1 MKSQSLQ
8 AWGAQLREDLAR
20 HEEVDRASEARSR
33 RQLLAR
39 VSAAR
44 APRRGWQ
51 YGMAAGFVALA
62 AAALFFWAAPGAQQE
77 PLRFWIEERTGHV
90 DEWVTARDAEQSL
103 RFSDGSSVVA
113 GPHTTT
119 RVMQISPDGAHLTLE
134 RGHIDAHVVH
144 REASRWQ
151 VAAGP
156 FVVHVTGT
164 RFRVTWDPQTEKLAV
179 KVSEG
184 KVEVTGDGRPKH
196 ELTAGSTLELSANA
210 AVGLQSALTRDEP
223 VTGTVTPSAPSA
235 GASAESPAEVSARD
249 EDELIRTRKAA
260 ERKPDFRELSTAGH
274 YREALQAVEQ
284 QGFAAS
290 CESLGSRDLLTLGST
305 ARLAGRADRARE
317 AYLAARRRFPNSAEA
332 GISAFSLGRLASDAG
347 HASDAIGWFKRYLTE
362 QPGGPL
368 AREAAGRLIEA
379 LRQTGDDA
387 RAREAAD
394 SYLKR
399 YPTGPHAALARSL
412 LMQK

>member
-1 MKSQSLQ
+1 MKSQQSLQ
-8 AWGAQLREDLAR
+8 ALGAQLREDLTR
-20 HEEVDRASEARSR
+20 HEDVDRASEARIR

-39 VSAAR
+39 VGAGKGSG
-44 APRRGWQ
+44 RRWP
-51 YGMAAGFVALA
+51 YGLALGFVATA
-62 AAALFFWAAPGAQQE
+62 AAALLFWAAPSSRQE
-77 PLRFWIEERTGHV
+77 PLRFWIEERSGHV

-119 RVMQISPDGAHLTLE
+119 RVMQIGPDGAHLTLE

-144 REASRWQ
+144 RDASRWQ

-164 RFRVTWDPQTEKLAV
+164 RFRVTWDPQTEKIAV

-184 KVEVTGDGRPKH
+184 QVEVTGDGRPKH
-196 ELTAGSTLELSANA
+196 VLTAGSVLELSASA
-210 AVGLQSALTRDEP
+210 AVKSALVLDAP
-223 VTGTVTPSAPSA
+223 GTAAAPAPSA
-235 GASAESPAEVSARD
+235 SPVVESPTEASARD
-249 EDELIRTRKAA
+249 EDELIRARKAT
-260 ERKPDFRELSTAGH
+260 EHKPDFRELSLAGH

-284 QGFAAS
+284 QGFAAT
-290 CESLGSRDLLTLGST
+290 CNSLGSRDLLTLGST

-317 AYLAARRRFPNSAEA
+317 AYLAARRRFPSSAEA

-347 HASDAIGWFKRYLTE
+347 RASDAIAWFKRYLTE

-368 AREAAGRLIEA
+368 AREAAGRLIEL
-379 LRQTGDDA
+379 LRQTGDAA

-394 SYLKR
+394 GYLKR
-399 YPTGPHAALARSL
+399 YPTGPHAALARSVL
-412 LMQK
+412 APQ

>member
-8 AWGAQLREDLAR
+8 ALGAQLRDDLAR
-20 HEEVDRASEARSR
+20 HEEVDRASEARTR

-39 VSAAR
+39 VGVAK
-44 APRRGWQ
+44 APPQRWQ
-51 YGMAAGFVALA
+51 YGIAAGFVAVA
-62 AAALFFWAAPGAQQE
+62 AAALIFWAAPGSQQE
-77 PLRFWIEERTGHV
+77 PLRFWIEERSGHV

-119 RVMQISPDGAHLTLE
+119 RVMQVSADGAHLTLE

-144 REASRWQ
+144 RDASRWQ

-156 FVVHVTGT
+156 FVVRVTGT

-196 ELTAGSTLELSANA
+196 ELTAGSVLELSANA
-210 AVGLQSALTRDEP
+210 AVQSAHVRERAGVAAP
-223 VTGTVTPSAPSA
+223 STPSAAPSVD
-235 GASAESPAEVSARD
+235 GPAEGSARD
-249 EDELIRTRKAA
+249 EDELIRTRKAS
-260 ERKPDFRELSTAGH
+260 EQKPDFRELSTAGH

-284 QGFAAS
+284 QGFATT
-290 CESLGSRDLLTLGST
+290 CESLGARDLLTLGST

-332 GISAFSLGRLASDAG
+332 GISSFSLGRLASDG
-347 HASDAIGWFKRYLTE
+347 GRASDAIGWFKRYLTE
-362 QPGGPL
+362 QPSGPL
-368 AREAAGRLIEA
+368 AREAAGRLIEL
-379 LRQTGDDA
+379 LRQTGDEA

-412 LMQK
+412 LTKK

>member
-1 MKSQSLQ
+1 MKSHRLQ
-8 AWGAQLREDLAR
+8 ALGAQLRDDLAR
-20 HEEVDRASEARSR
+20 HEDVDRVSEARIR

-39 VSAAR
+39 VAGAK
-44 APRRGWQ
+44 APRPRWS
-51 YGMAAGFVALA
+51 YGLLAAGVLAA
-62 AAALFFWAAPGAQQE
+62 AAALFFWAAPGVQHE
-77 PLRFWIEERTGHV
+77 PLRFWIEDRTGHV

-103 RFSDGSSVVA
+103 RFSDGSSIVA

-119 RVMQISPDGAHLTLE
+119 RVMQIGPDGAHLTLE

-144 REASRWQ
+144 RDASRWQ

-179 KVSEG
+179 KVTEG

-196 ELTAGSTLELSANA
+196 ELTAGSVLELSANA
-210 AVGLQSALTRDEP
+210 AVGLQSALLPSE
-223 VTGTVTPSAPSA
+223 PSASAAPNVPSA
-235 GASAESPAEVSARD
+235 GPSNGEPGARD
-249 EDELIRTRKAA
+249 EDELRARKAA

-274 YREALQAVEQ
+274 YREALQAIEQ

-290 CESLGSRDLLTLGST
+290 CKSLGVRDLLTLGST
-305 ARLAGRADRARE
+305 ARLAGSAERARE

-332 GISAFSLGRLASDAG
+332 GISAFSLGRLASDTG
-347 HASDAIGWFKRYLTE
+347 HASDAISWFNRYLTE
-362 QPGGPL
+362 QPSGPL
-368 AREAAGRLIEA
+368 AREAAGRLLEL
-379 LRQTGDDA
+379 LRQTGDTA
-387 RAREAAD
+387 RAREAAE

-412 LMQK
+412 TQR

>member
-1 MKSQSLQ
+1 MKSDRWQSL
-8 AWGAQLREDLAR
+8 GAQLREDLAR
-20 HEEVDRASEARSR
+20 HEQVDRVSEARIR

-39 VSAAR
+39 VALAK
-44 APRRGWQ
+44 APRRRWA
-51 YGMAAGFVALA
+51 YGVVAVGVVAA
-62 AAALFFWAAPGAQQE
+62 AAALFFWAAPGARQE

-103 RFSDGSSVVA
+103 RFSDGSSIVA

-119 RVMQISPDGAHLTLE
+119 RVMQISPEGAHLTLE

-184 KVEVTGDGRPKH
+184 RVEVTGDGRPRH
-196 ELTAGSTLELSANA
+196 ELTAGSVLELSASA
-210 AVGLQSALTRDEP
+210 AIGTQSALLQGEP
-223 VTGTVTPSAPSA
+223 GPSSVPSVPSA
-235 GASAESPAEVSARD
+235 GPSNDSPAEPSAGD
-249 EDELIRTRKAA
+249 EDELLRARRAA

-290 CESLGSRDLLTLGST
+290 CESLSSRDLLTLGST

-347 HASDAIGWFKRYLTE
+347 HASDGIGWFKRYLTE
-362 QPGGPL
+362 QPSGPL
-368 AREAAGRLIEA
+368 AREAAGRLIEL
-379 LRQTGDDA
+379 LRQTGDEA
-387 RAREAAD
+387 RAREASE

-412 LMQK
+412 TQK

>member
-1 MKSQSLQ
+1 MKSQSFQ
-8 AWGAQLREDLAR
+8 ALGARLRDDLTR
-20 HEEVDRASEARSR
+20 HEEVDRNSDARTR

-39 VSAAR
+39 VAAAK
-44 APRRGWQ
+44 APRRRWQ
-51 YGMAAGFVALA
+51 YGLAAACVAI
-62 AAALFFWAAPGAQQE
+62 AAALFFWATPGSRQE

-90 DEWVTARDAEQSL
+90 DEWVTARDTEQSL

-119 RVMQISPDGAHLTLE
+119 RVMQVTPDGAHLTLE
-134 RGHIDAHVVH
+134 RGRIDAHVVH
-144 REASRWQ
+144 RDASRWQ

-164 RFRVTWDPQTEKLAV
+164 RFRVYWDPQTEKLAV

-196 ELTAGSTLELSANA
+196 ELTAGSVLELSANA
-210 AVGLQSALTRDEP
+210 ATGVRSALVSDEP
-223 VTGTVTPSAPSA
+223 KAAGTPSAEPSA
-235 GASAESPAEVSARD
+235 ESARD
-249 EDELIRTRKAA
+249 EDELIRPHKAA
-260 ERKPDFRELSTAGH
+260 ERKRDFRELSTAGH
-274 YREALQAVEQ
+274 YREALAAVEQ

-290 CESLGSRDLLTLGST
+290 CESLGARDLLTLGST

-347 HASDAIGWFKRYLTE
+347 RASDATGWFKRYLTE

-368 AREAAGRLIEA
+368 AREAAGRMIEL
-379 LRQTGDDA
+379 LRQTGDQA

-399 YPTGPHAALARSL
+399 YPTGPHAALAQSL
-412 LMQK
+412 LAKK

>member
-1 MKSQSLQ
+1 MKSHSFQ
-8 AWGAQLREDLAR
+8 ALGARLRDDLAQ
-20 HEEVDRASEARSR
+20 HEEVDRSRDARTR

-39 VSAAR
+39 LATAKG
-44 APRRGWQ
+44 PRRYRQ
-51 YGMAAGFVALA
+51 YGLVAACVAIA
-62 AAALFFWAAPGAQQE
+62 AAAVFFWVTPGARQE

-90 DEWVTARDAEQSL
+90 DEWVTARDTEQSL

-119 RVMQISPDGAHLTLE
+119 RVMQVTSDGAHLTLE

-144 REASRWQ
+144 RDASRWQ

-164 RFRVTWDPQTEKLAV
+164 RFRVSWNPQTEKLAL

-184 KVEVTGDGRPKH
+184 KVEVTGDGSKH
-196 ELTAGSTLELSANA
+196 ELSAGSVLELSANA
-210 AVGLQSALTRDEP
+210 AAGVNSALLGDEP
-223 VTGTVTPSAPSA
+223 KAASSRSAEPSAEP
-235 GASAESPAEVSARD
+235 SARD
-249 EDELIRTRKAA
+249 EDELIAARKAA

-274 YREALQAVEQ
+274 YREALAAVEQ

-290 CESLGSRDLLTLGST
+290 CESLGARDLLTLGST

-317 AYLAARRRFPNSAEA
+317 AYLAARRRFPHSAEA

-347 HASDAIGWFKRYLTE
+347 RASDATGWFNRYLTE

-368 AREAAGRLIEA
+368 AREAAGRLIEL
-379 LRQTGDDA
+379 LRQTGDEA
-387 RAREAAD
+387 RARTAAE

-399 YPTGPHAALARSL
+399 YPTGPHAALAQNL
-412 LMQK
+412 LTKR

>member
-1 MKSQSLQ
+1 MKSHSFQ
-8 AWGAQLREDLAR
+8 ALGARLRDDLAR
-20 HEEVDRASEARSR
+20 HEDADRNDDARSR
-33 RQLLAR
+33 RQVLVR
-39 VSAAR
+39 VAA
-44 APRRGWQ
+44 AKSPRQRWQ
-51 YGMAAGFVALA
+51 YGLLAACVAV
-62 AAALFFWAAPGAQQE
+62 AAALSFWAMPGARQE
-77 PLRFWIEERTGHV
+77 PLRFWIEDRTGHV
-90 DEWVTARDAEQSL
+90 DEWVTARDTEQSL

-119 RVMQISPDGAHLTLE
+119 RVMQVTPDGAHLTLE

-144 REASRWQ
+144 RDASRWQ

-184 KVEVTGDGRPKH
+184 KVEVTGDGRPRH
-196 ELTAGSTLELSANA
+196 ELTAGSVLELSANA
-210 AVGLQSALTRDEP
+210 AAGVQSASLGDAPKDARVPEAP
-223 VTGTVTPSAPSA
+223 PSAD
-235 GASAESPAEVSARD
+235 SPRD
-249 EDELIRTRKAA
+249 EDELLSPRKAA

-274 YREALQAVEQ
+274 YREALAAVEQ

-290 CESLGSRDLLTLGST
+290 CESLGARDLLTLGST

-317 AYLAARRRFPNSAEA
+317 AYLAARRRFPSSAEA

-368 AREAAGRLIEA
+368 AREAAGRLIEL
-379 LRQTGDDA
+379 LRQTGDEA
-387 RAREAAD
+387 RARDAAA

-399 YPTGPHAALARSL
+399 YPTGPHAALAQSL
-412 LMQK
+412 LAKK

>member
-1 MKSQSLQ
+1 MKNHGFQ
-8 AWGAQLREDLAR
+8 ALGARLRDDLAR
-20 HEEVDRASEARSR
+20 HEEVDRSHDARTR

-39 VSAAR
+39 VAAAK
-44 APRRGWQ
+44 APRQRWH
-51 YGMAAGFVALA
+51 YGLLAACVAVA
-62 AAALFFWAAPGAQQE
+62 AAALFFWATPGSRQE

-90 DEWVTARDAEQSL
+90 DEWVTARDTEQSL

-119 RVMQISPDGAHLTLE
+119 RVMKVTPDGAHLTLE

-144 REASRWQ
+144 RDASHWQ

-164 RFRVTWDPQTEKLAV
+164 RFRVTWDPQTEKLSV
-179 KVSEG
+179 RVSEG

-196 ELTAGSTLELSANA
+196 ELTAGSVLELSANA
-210 AVGLQSALTRDEP
+210 AAGVQSALLGDEP
-223 VTGTVTPSAPSA
+223 KAASLPPAEPSA
-235 GASAESPAEVSARD
+235 ESARD
-249 EDELIRTRKAA
+249 EDELISARKAG

-274 YREALQAVEQ
+274 YREALAAV
-284 QGFAAS
+284 
-290 CESLGSRDLLTLGST
+290 
-305 ARLAGRADRARE
+305 E

-347 HASDAIGWFKRYLTE
+347 HASDATGWFKRYLTE

-368 AREAAGRLIEA
+368 AREAAGRLIEL
-379 LRQTGDDA
+379 LRQTGDEA
-387 RAREAAD
+387 RAREAAE

-399 YPTGPHAALARSL
+399 YPTGPHAALAQSL
-412 LMQK
+412 LAKK

>member
-1 MKSQSLQ
+1 MNSQSLQ
-8 AWGAQLREDLAR
+8 ALGAQLREDLSR
-20 HEEVDRASEARSR
+20 HEDVDRVSDARTR

-39 VSAAR
+39 VAAAR
-44 APRRGWQ
+44 APRQRWQ
-51 YGMAAGFVALA
+51 YGLAAAFLA
-62 AAALFFWAAPGAQQE
+62 AAAAALIFWAAPGSQQE

-90 DEWVTARDAEQSL
+90 DEWVTAREAEQSL
-103 RFSDGSSVVA
+103 RFSDGSSIVA

-119 RVMQISPDGAHLTLE
+119 RVMQVSHDGAHLTLE
-134 RGHIDAHVVH
+134 RGHLDAHVVH
-144 REASRWQ
+144 RDASRWQ

-196 ELTAGSTLELSANA
+196 ELTAGSVLELSANA
-210 AVGLQSALTRDEP
+210 AVQSALLREEAG
-223 VTGTVTPSAPSA
+223 VAAAPSAPAA
-235 GASAESPAEVSARD
+235 GRVENAPDASARD
-249 EDELIRTRKAA
+249 EDELLRARKAA
-260 ERKPDFRELSTAGH
+260 EHKPDFRELSTAGH
-274 YREALQAVEQ
+274 YREALLAVEQ
-284 QGFAAS
+284 QGFLAT
-290 CESLGSRDLLTLGST
+290 CESLGARDLVTLGST

-317 AYLAARRRFPNSAEA
+317 AYLATRRRFPNSAEA

-347 HASDAIGWFKRYLTE
+347 RASDAIGWFTRYLTE

-368 AREAAGRLIEA
+368 AREAAGRLIE
-379 LRQTGDDA
+379 LWRQTGDEA
-387 RAREAAD
+387 RAKAAAD

-412 LMQK
+412 LAKK

>member
-1 MKSQSLQ
+1 MKSQQSLQ
-8 AWGAQLREDLAR
+8 ALGAQLRDDLAR
-20 HEEVDRASEARSR
+20 HEDVDRASEARIR

-39 VSAAR
+39 VAA
-44 APRRGWQ
+44 AQSPRQRWR
-51 YGMAAGFVALA
+51 YGVAVGFVACA
-62 AAALFFWAAPGAQQE
+62 AAALILWAAPSSRQE

-144 REASRWQ
+144 RDASRWQ

-156 FVVHVTGT
+156 FIVHVTGT

-179 KVSEG
+179 RVSEG

-196 ELTAGSTLELSANA
+196 ELTAGSVLELSASA
-210 AVGLQSALTRDEP
+210 AVQSALLQPEDRVVP
-223 VTGTVTPSAPSA
+223 VPSARSA
-235 GASAESPAEVSARD
+235 DAVAEGPVDGGARD
-249 EDELIRTRKAA
+249 EDELIRARKAP
-260 ERKPDFRELSTAGH
+260 EHKPDFRELSTAGH

-284 QGFAAS
+284 QGFAAT
-290 CESLGSRDLLTLGST
+290 CDSLGARDLLTLGST

-317 AYLAARRRFPNSAEA
+317 AYLAARRRFPNSTEA

-347 HASDAIGWFKRYLTE
+347 RASDAIGWFKRYLTE
-362 QPGGPL
+362 QPSGPL
-368 AREAAGRLIEA
+368 AREAAGRLIEL
-379 LRQTGDDA
+379 LRQTGDEA
-387 RAREAAD
+387 RARAAAD
-394 SYLKR
+394 GYLKR
-399 YPTGPHAALARSL
+399 YPSGPHAALARSVL
-412 LMQK
+412 AGK